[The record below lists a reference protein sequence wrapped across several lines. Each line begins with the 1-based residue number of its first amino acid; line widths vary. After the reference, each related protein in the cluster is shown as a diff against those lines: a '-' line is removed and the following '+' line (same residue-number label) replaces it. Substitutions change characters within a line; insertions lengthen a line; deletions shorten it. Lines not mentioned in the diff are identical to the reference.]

1 MEHATFGEGADV
13 LFVMGW
19 GNRIDGDNERW
30 FVDRLVERGHRVRVL
45 QLPTDIAD
53 FEREYREPARDH
65 LEALADPVVVSHSA
79 GGLVAAHLQPERAVY
94 LAPWWGI
101 YGRKLRGTALELLAR
116 LPVSVPVLPIDF
128 DREEVG
134 AHVTDEHWAALPK
147 RVSPA
152 FMAEMLDAQADRPPV
167 PSEHP
172 VLLSLRDTV
181 ISHRAVGEAVDPQQ
195 VTLYDGGH
203 ELFASAGR
211 EELVE
216 PVLDAVDGAREG

>member
-45 QLPTDIAD
+45 QLPTDVAD
-53 FEREYREPARDH
+53 FEGEYREPAGDH
-65 LEALADPVVVSHSA
+65 LEVLDDPVVVSHSA
-79 GGLVAAHLQPERAVY
+79 GGLVAAHLQPQRAVY

-101 YGRKLRGTALELLAR
+101 YGRKLRGTALELVAR
-116 LPVSVPVLPIDF
+116 LPISLSLLPIDF
-128 DREEVG
+128 EREEVG

-152 FMAEMLDAQADRPPV
+152 FMGEMLDAQADRPPV
-167 PSEHP
+167 SRDHQ
-172 VLLSLRDTV
+172 VFLSLRDTV
-181 ISHRAVGEAVDPQQ
+181 ISHRAVGEAVDPGQ
-195 VTLYDGGH
+195 VHLYDGAH
-203 ELFASAGR
+203 ELFASVGR
-211 EELVE
+211 ENLVE
-216 PVLDAVDGAREG
+216 PVLDTVEAAGER